1 MVPARSDTVYN
12 THPRSINPNSIFC
25 YLQHQDAFK
34 AAMRGEGGSMKS
46 SNDAYNEHMDEAQSW
61 LSSRIQFRS
70 LFRSKSPNPGQHG
83 AVGKDRKE

>member
-1 MVPARSDTVYN
+1 
-12 THPRSINPNSIFC
+12 
-25 YLQHQDAFK
+25 
-34 AAMRGEGGSMKS
+34 MKS

-61 LSSRIQFRS
+61 SSSRIQFRS

>member
-12 THPRSINPNSIFC
+12 THPRSTNPNSIFC

-46 SNDAYNEHMDEAQSW
+46 SNDAYNEHMDEAQSRFE
-61 LSSRIQFRS
+61 LENTVSFLVSQ
-70 LFRSKSPNPGQHG
+70 
-83 AVGKDRKE
+83 